1 MTITIGLP
9 QYEIVPGT
17 RLKRLTADFRC
28 YSDTIKHWV
37 IIRKGFVC
45 DDESTPWRGE
55 NPMAGLIHDWASRK
69 DSIDVSKIVAAK
81 MYLEFQCYEDSL
93 VKRPWYS
100 KAWDCLWRGLKAG
113 TVAIVPDFVYWHK
126 YSVFSTAED
135 ML

>member
-1 MTITIGLP
+1 
-9 QYEIVPGT
+9 
-17 RLKRLTADFRC
+17 
-28 YSDTIKHWV
+28 
-37 IIRKGFVC
+37 
-45 DDESTPWRGE
+45 
-55 NPMAGLIHDWASRK
+55 MAGLIHDWASRK
-69 DSIDVSKIVAAK
+69 DSIDVSKVVAAK

-93 VKRPWYS
+93 VKRKWYS